1 MLYTGRVT
9 PPATQPKILVIRGGA
24 IGDFLLTL
32 PALGLLREA
41 FPQVRLEVLGYE
53 HIVSI
58 AVSGGYADAA
68 RSIEYAPMA
77 KFFNPKAELDLE
89 LSEYFAGFQQVISYL
104 YDPDGFFSGNL
115 RRCGVKNLIEASPKV
130 DPEGDHASRQLARP
144 LERLALYLDN
154 DPGVRLRPAAPEQAF
169 ADDFLAVSDLD
180 GSRPLLAIHPGSG
193 GERKN
198 WPPDRWLAL
207 GRSLLGLPAPER
219 PRLLLVGGEADVKT
233 VATLRAAWSPLAG
246 PGGLLVADSL
256 PLPQVGA
263 LLERCRLFVG
273 HDSGISHLAA
283 AVRVPCVLLF
293 GPTDPDIWA
302 PPYPSVRVVRA
313 GDAALAGLPVETV
326 FATVLDTL
334 ANTLG

>member
-1 MLYTGRVT
+1 MT

-41 FPQVRLEVLGYE
+41 FPHVRLEVLGYE
-53 HIVSI
+53 HIVSL

-77 KFFNPKAELDLE
+77 GFFNPKAELDPE
-89 LSEYFAGFQQVISYL
+89 LSEYFAGFQQVVSYL

-144 LERLALYLDN
+144 LERLALYLDG
-154 DPGVRLRPAAPEQAF
+154 DPGVRLRPAAPDRAF
-169 ADDFLAVSDLD
+169 ADDFLAASAPDET
-180 GSRPLLAIHPGSG
+180 RPLLAIHPGSG

-198 WPPDRWLAL
+198 WPPERWLDL
-207 GRSLLGLPAPER
+207 GRSLLALPAPER

-233 VATLRAAWSPLAG
+233 VSALRAAWTPLAG
-246 PGGLLVADSL
+246 PEGLLVADSL
-256 PLPQVGA
+256 PLPRVGA
-263 LLERCRLFVG
+263 LLERCALFVG

-283 AVRVPCVLLF
+283 AVGVPCVLLF

-313 GDAALAGLPVETV
+313 GDETLARLPVETV
-326 FATVLDTL
+326 RAAVADAL
-334 ANTLG
+334 ADVRG

>member
-1 MLYTGRVT
+1 MT

-41 FPQVRLEVLGYE
+41 FPHVRLEVLGYE
-53 HIVSI
+53 HIVSL
-58 AVSGGYADAA
+58 AVSGGYADAV

-77 KFFNPKAELDLE
+77 RFFNPKAELDPE
-89 LSEYFAGFQQVISYL
+89 LSGYFASFQQVVSYL

-144 LERLALYLDN
+144 LERLALYLDT
-154 DPGVRLRPAAPEQAF
+154 DPGVRLRPAAPDQAF
-169 ADDFLAVSDLD
+169 ADDFLAASAQDEA
-180 GSRPLLAIHPGSG
+180 RPWLAIHPGSG

-198 WPPDRWLAL
+198 WPLERWLEL
-207 GRSLLGLPAPER
+207 GRSLLALPAPER

-233 VATLRAAWSPLAG
+233 VAALRAAWAPLAG

-256 PLPQVGA
+256 PLPRVGA

-283 AVRVPCVLLF
+283 AVGVPCVLLF

-313 GDAALAGLPVETV
+313 GDDGLVGLPPETV
-326 FATVLDTL
+326 FAAVAAALE
-334 ANTLG
+334 NVRG